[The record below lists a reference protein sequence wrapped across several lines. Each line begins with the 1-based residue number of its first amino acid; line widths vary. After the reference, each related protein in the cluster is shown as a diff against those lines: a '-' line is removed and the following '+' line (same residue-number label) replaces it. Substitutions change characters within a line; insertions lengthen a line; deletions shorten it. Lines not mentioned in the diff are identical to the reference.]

1 LLTGKLTSP
10 EAAHQYGYAL
20 ERLCRVVGTRL
31 ATIEGRRGILSHL
44 GLDTRL
50 REERSPVRLPER
62 DDFPAISFLTA
73 NEVQRE
79 VKRLGALD
87 LSFPQSAEVEQD
99 RQTFFKCLKTAARK
113 GVGIV
118 AFYY

>member
-1 LLTGKLTSP
+1 M
-10 EAAHQYGYAL
+10 
-20 ERLCRVVGTRL
+20 
-31 ATIEGRRGILSHL
+31 GILSHL
-44 GLDTRL
+44 GLNTRL

-73 NEVQRE
+73 TEVRRE
-79 VKRLGALD
+79 VKRLAALD
-87 LSFPQSAEVEQD
+87 LSFPQSAEIEQD
-99 RQTFFKCLKTAARK
+99 RLTFSKCLKKAARK